1 MSYKYNAIFVTPFMV
16 ELLLFTY
23 WQVSDVGF
31 YTGRILDIIPVG
43 ILMLIALFYILIEV
57 KQVILSP
64 KKWFSDLWNFIE
76 IIPQLLIIKNLV

>member
-1 MSYKYNAIFVTPFMV
+1 MV